1 MQCIQCVGD
10 NAIHTEMQCI
20 QCVGDNAIHTEM
32 QCIQCVGDK
41 CLMRPAIHVWCRQFT
56 HGQENVIEKMT
67 WPFSHQ
73 QPASGIHNLLL
84 DGINAYMNMEDVDK

>member
-1 MQCIQCVGD
+1 
-10 NAIHTEMQCI
+10 
-20 QCVGDNAIHTEM
+20 
-32 QCIQCVGDK
+32 
-41 CLMRPAIHVWCRQFT
+41 MRPAIHVWCRQFT

-67 WPFSHQ
+67 WSFSHQ